1 MSEQKNRSRSANR
14 KPKKAEPQKNTTCY
28 QMLSRCLPVS
38 AVGILIG
45 FGIESQSPC
54 VIDLSMLWYLDQPPL
69 VCCLK
74 SDGNGSQNSV
84 GDQYRRNPVSIHY
97 WFPVPDHQGFQCQIS
112 CGSYSQTLWFPI
124 ALLVVIESQNRIPLT
139 KHQSPFFPKFPN
151 AYLREPERRRCVGR
165 SLMSRASHIGT
176 PVRSE
181 APSLKR
187 RPRRGAS
194 ALASA

>member
-1 MSEQKNRSRSANR
+1 M
-14 KPKKAEPQKNTTCY
+14 
-28 QMLSRCLPVS
+28 S

-139 KHQSPFFPKFPN
+139 QNDHAFADEIEYTN
-151 AYLREPERRRCVGR
+151 ERRLTCHIFYSLERPELQFGAFRYGFVIKNGR
-165 SLMSRASHIGT
+165 
-176 PVRSE
+176 
-181 APSLKR
+181 
-187 RPRRGAS
+187 
-194 ALASA
+194 